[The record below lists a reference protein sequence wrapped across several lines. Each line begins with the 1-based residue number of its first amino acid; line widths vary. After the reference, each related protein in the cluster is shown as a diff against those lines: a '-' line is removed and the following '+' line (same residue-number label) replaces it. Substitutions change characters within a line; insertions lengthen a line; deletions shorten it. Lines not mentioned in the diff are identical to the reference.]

1 MLCLFAIFNFWRAI
15 FYSWTTTLF
24 WTWILFS
31 CLFCFH
37 SYLLFSLYFYYL
49 QFDFNYA
56 KFVEKNNKQFVNNIG
71 DMFALYYCTFLLMG
85 FLGLRSE
92 WQHTSVC
99 WAGLSPLTTSATHSS
114 NVLHLKTNII
124 RQNNIKFYI
133 INQDRKADR
142 AGLSP
147 LTKCVLY
154 LFEYIVHSYLWDS
167 LVSLTLHSEWHIKN
181 ERKSRQATDRWGL
194 PHFWWNFNF

>member
-56 KFVEKNNKQFVNNIG
+56 KFVEKIINNLII
-71 DMFALYYCTFLLMG
+71 ALVMCLFCIIARFCLWDSSTLLGMTAHQRVQAGRSAPASKMCVALFWMYCTFLLMG
-85 FLGLRSE
+85 FLDFARNDTGRVTEKS
-92 WQHTSVC
+92 
-99 WAGLSPLTTSATHSS
+99 
-114 NVLHLKTNII
+114 
-124 RQNNIKFYI
+124 
-133 INQDRKADR
+133 KA
-142 AGLSP
+142 
-147 LTKCVLY
+147 
-154 LFEYIVHSYLWDS
+154 I
-167 LVSLTLHSEWHIKN
+167 
-181 ERKSRQATDRWGL
+181 DRWGL
-194 PHFWWNFNF
+194 PHFW

>member
-1 MLCLFAIFNFWRAI
+1 MLCLFAIFNFWRGI

-56 KFVEKNNKQFVNNIG
+56 KFVEKNNKQFDNSIG
-71 DMFALYYCTFLLMG
+71 DVFVLYYCSFLLMG
-85 FLGLRSE
+85 FLDFAQNDS
-92 WQHTSVC
+92 TPAY
-99 WAGLSPLTTSATHSS
+99 AGGGATHAS
-114 NVLHLKTNII
+114 NMLHMKTNII
-124 RQNNIKFYI
+124 WRNNIKFYI

-142 AGLSP
+142 AGLFP
-147 LTKCVLY
+147 LTTSATAGLH
-154 LFEYIVHSYLWDS
+154 LQAALASHFFEWVAH
-167 LVSLTLHSEWHIKN
+167 KN
-181 ERKSRQATDRWGL
+181 
-194 PHFWWNFNF
+194 

>member
-49 QFDFNYA
+49 QFDFYYA
-56 KFVEKNNKQFVNNIG
+56 KFVEKNNKQFVNSIG
-71 DMFALYYCTFLLMG
+71 NVLALYYCTFLFMG
-85 FLGLRSE
+85 SFDFARNDSTPACAGRGCPRWQLVLRTLRMSC
-92 WQHTSVC
+92 T
-99 WAGLSPLTTSATHSS
+99 
-114 NVLHLKTNII
+114 LKIPTLYEK
-124 RQNNIKFYI
+124 NNNSYI
-133 INQDRKADR
+133 NNQDRKADR
-142 AGLSP
+142 AGQHP

-154 LFEYIVHSYLWDS
+154 LFKCIVYSCLGDS
-167 LVSLTLHSEWHIKN
+167 SVSLTLHSEWHLKK
-181 ERKSRQATDRWGL
+181 RVALSGV
-194 PHFWWNFNF
+194 